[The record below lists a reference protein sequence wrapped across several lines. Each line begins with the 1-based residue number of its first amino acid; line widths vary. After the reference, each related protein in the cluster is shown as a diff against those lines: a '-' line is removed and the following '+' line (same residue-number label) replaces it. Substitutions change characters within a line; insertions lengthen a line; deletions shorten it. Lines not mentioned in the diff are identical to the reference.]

1 MNETTRRDELDPNG
15 LPIRSNPPDG
25 GPPAP
30 APPSGR
36 KFGTL
41 AHVLLTVVVATA
53 AGSVTALMVQD
64 DQSQSTSA
72 LSPEIV
78 PAEVTSTDAV
88 AAVAQAL
95 APSVVQI
102 ETEGGLG
109 SG

>member
-1 MNETTRRDELDPNG
+1 MNETTRPDELDPNG

-36 KFGTL
+36 TFGTL
-41 AHVLLTVVVATA
+41 AHVLLTVVVAAA

-64 DQSQSTSA
+64 GQSPSTSA

-78 PAEVTSTDAV
+78 PAEV
-88 AAVAQAL
+88 
-95 APSVVQI
+95 
-102 ETEGGLG
+102 
-109 SG
+109 